1 MDECFHFKVLDVMAL
16 LGCLTWSVAIIYVDI
31 CPLSDEL
38 VILRSMFYLC
48 VVVRFVALPL
58 YVVRSVEY
66 AASQ

>member
-1 MDECFHFKVLDVMAL
+1 MAL

-31 CPLSDEL
+31 CPLSYEL